1 MFRILVKVTS
11 KKPAAAKK
19 MRRAMLLLLGQDKH
33 LLDPRAKLKPDLH
46 APQRIPA
53 RFTVH

>member
-1 MFRILVKVTS
+1 MFRILIKVTS
-11 KKPAAAKK
+11 KKLAAAKK